1 MSDEQTKEDILNLLL
16 STREKLEAAL
26 ARVPEEQMQS
36 PILHDGWSVQDMLGH
51 ITFWEERAV
60 DNFASLQAGLTPD
73 PITDM
78 DAINART
85 LSEFRR
91 FSLEEVRLRE
101 QVAYQHVLDMLESA
115 SEDELVNP
123 NHFDWTN
130 GNPFVA
136 WIAGDTWDHYT
147 EHLPELQAWLDANTA
162 A

>member
-1 MSDEQTKEDILNLLL
+1 MSDEQTKQSIMSQLL
-16 STREKLEAAL
+16 SAREKLETAL
-26 ARVPEEQMQS
+26 TGVPEKQMQE

-60 DNFASLQAGLTPD
+60 DNFASLRAGLTPD

-85 LSEFRR
+85 LSEFRH
-91 FSLEEVRLRE
+91 FSLEEVRQRE

-115 SEDELVNP
+115 SEAELFDP
-123 NHFDWTN
+123 QHFAWTN

-136 WIAGDTWDHYT
+136 WIAGDTWDHYD
-147 EHLPELQAWLDANTA
+147 EHLPELQTWLDANPQA
-162 A
+162 